1 MNKFSYD
8 AIEEYQLEITT
19 YCNAACPQCPR
30 NVNGGKVNPY
40 LNVCHLD
47 SNIIDKAFPEDLCR
61 RLTQVFFCGS
71 YGDPIMHPDFHKI
84 LYDFRDKAPNLHL
97 YIHTNGGVHDKAWWE
112 QTALLLGKNGKI
124 DFGIDGLEDTNH
136 LYRRNVKF
144 EKVIANA
151 KAFIDAGGKAQW
163 NWLVY
168 KHNEHQIPEAKKLA
182 EEMGFDDILFRAT
195 GRFMDHKTLT
205 TMEKWPVENKKGEI
219 EYYLEPPTDEQYHN
233 ASVVNL
239 PKLHKEYPD
248 IKDYFDETKVKCDAL
263 VGKKVTIT
271 AEGLVLPC
279 NFFEHNLFD
288 ARFRGN
294 DFFPNSNANHFEDG
308 FNQVEKFIEKHN
320 SVTTVEGDVKEGLL
334 NIHKTSLK
342 EVFKNPFWN
351 ELVDSWSKKLDNG
364 KIFECALTCGQKLS
378 KVWDQNKKMT
388 KTYKYYITG
397 NNRGLGLELN
407 KHFDGDGC
415 SRGSGLDITRDD
427 DALHIAKQSL
437 YYDVFINNAF
447 DGPPDEVWG
456 NYGQVKVLMEVFKLW
471 KFHKKT
477 GWIFNIGSSGVDGSY
492 TIPKAALDKA
502 SEECSKAFKRNEV
515 KFKTTIIRPG
525 RLDTPLS
532 RSRATWTGNGIK
544 CLDLAKFIEYAVE
557 VNPNTIIEDITF
569 GLDAE
574 WNNG

>member
-1 MNKFSYD
+1 
-8 AIEEYQLEITT
+8 
-19 YCNAACPQCPR
+19 
-30 NVNGGKVNPY
+30 
-40 LNVCHLD
+40 
-47 SNIIDKAFPEDLCR
+47 
-61 RLTQVFFCGS
+61 
-71 YGDPIMHPDFHKI
+71 
-84 LYDFRDKAPNLHL
+84 
-97 YIHTNGGVHDKAWWE
+97 
-112 QTALLLGKNGKI
+112 
-124 DFGIDGLEDTNH
+124 
-136 LYRRNVKF
+136 
-144 EKVIANA
+144 
-151 KAFIDAGGKAQW
+151 
-163 NWLVY
+163 
-168 KHNEHQIPEAKKLA
+168 
-182 EEMGFDDILFRAT
+182 
-195 GRFMDHKTLT
+195 
-205 TMEKWPVENKKGEI
+205 
-219 EYYLEPPTDEQYHN
+219 
-233 ASVVNL
+233 
-239 PKLHKEYPD
+239 
-248 IKDYFDETKVKCDAL
+248 
-263 VGKKVTIT
+263 
-271 AEGLVLPC
+271 
-279 NFFEHNLFD
+279 
-288 ARFRGN
+288 
-294 DFFPNSNANHFEDG
+294 
-308 FNQVEKFIEKHN
+308 
-320 SVTTVEGDVKEGLL
+320 
-334 NIHKTSLK
+334 
-342 EVFKNPFWN
+342 
-351 ELVDSWSKKLDNG
+351 
-364 KIFECALTCGQKLS
+364 
-378 KVWDQNKKMT
+378 MT

-407 KHFDGDGC
+407 KHFNADGC

>member
-61 RLTQVFFCGS
+61 RLTQAF
-71 YGDPIMHPDFHKI
+71 FHKI

-112 QTALLLGKNGKI
+112 RTALLLGKNGKI

-407 KHFDGDGC
+407 NHFDGDGC

>member
-97 YIHTNGGVHDKAWWE
+97 YLHTNGGVHDKAWWE
-112 QTALLLGKNGKI
+112 RTALLLGKNGKI

-144 EKVIANA
+144 EKVMANA

-205 TMEKWPVENKKGEI
+205 TMEKWPVENKKGEV